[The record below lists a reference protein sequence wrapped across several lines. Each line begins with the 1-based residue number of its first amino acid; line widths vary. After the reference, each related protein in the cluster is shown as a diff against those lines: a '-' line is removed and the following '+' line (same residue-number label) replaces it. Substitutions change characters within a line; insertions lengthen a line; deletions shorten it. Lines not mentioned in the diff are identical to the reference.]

1 MHFYEHMF
9 WEDCNIISLKMV
21 LWKDQRPYICTYAP
35 QLTTNMFFIL
45 FISFFDLFIYLF
57 IDYLA
62 PLHMQE
68 FSLVLLLFFEK
79 KTL

>member
-1 MHFYEHMF
+1 MQGCSDHIFARTH
-9 WEDCNIISLKMV
+9 LKN
-21 LWKDQRPYICTYAP
+21 LKIC
-35 QLTTNMFFIL
+35 FFSL

-68 FSLVLLLFFEK
+68 FSLVLLLF
-79 KTL
+79 